1 MGYTQLTTTE
11 DGLPVDCKR
20 LTSWVRVEIPH
31 EKLLPVW
38 GKVERSYPLS
48 PRFFVASDIIRSW
61 VQELGKPVANQA
73 YLVAISAV
81 LLLIAEVRYFTYTRW
96 QTRFILTTG
105 NGDFSVVAQPADD
118 AVMQRS

>member
-20 LTSWVRVEIPH
+20 LTSWVRVETPY

-48 PRFFVASDIIRSW
+48 LSFFVASDVTRSW
-61 VQELGKPVANQA
+61 VQELVKPVANQA

-81 LLLIAEVRYFTYTRW
+81 LLLIAGVCYSTYTRW
-96 QTRFILTTG
+96 QNRFILTMG
-105 NGDFSVVAQPADD
+105 NGDFSVVAQPEDD
-118 AVMQRS
+118 AVVQQS